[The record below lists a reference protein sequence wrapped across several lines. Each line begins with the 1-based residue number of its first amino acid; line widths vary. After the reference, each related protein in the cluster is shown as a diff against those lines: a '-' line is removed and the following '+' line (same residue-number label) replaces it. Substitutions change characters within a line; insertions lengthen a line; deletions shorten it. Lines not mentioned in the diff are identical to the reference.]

1 LRAVKKLQK
10 IWMTSGVGTESNV
23 STVARRL
30 RAKMLDTGVPLSDMD
45 ALIAATDLA
54 HDMTLVTH
62 NTVDF
67 QPVAGLRLVDW
78 LDQ

>member
-1 LRAVKKLQK
+1 MLDVIEIDFHVALRFGELRAQ
-10 IWMTSGVGTESNV
+10 
-23 STVARRL
+23 
-30 RAKMLDTGVPLSDMD
+30 MLDTGTPMPDMD
-45 ALIAATDLA
+45 ALIAATALA

-67 QPVAGLRLVDW
+67 RPVEGLRLIDW